1 MFSPLDSTS
10 RTHYRGSVEY
20 QCLNY
25 GTTGGCG
32 RDAAVTPHSILGR
45 LVAKKKFLDK
55 EIKTN
60 QFL

>member
-1 MFSPLDSTS
+1 MFSPLDSSS

-32 RDAAVTPHSILGR
+32 RDAALTPHSILGR
-45 LVAKKKFLDK
+45 LVAKKILQK
-55 EIKTN
+55 EIIKTN